1 LKNKCLGDKPGLL
14 LWVLFGRRLIMD
26 RREFAALLPVLLT
39 GSGLVVER
47 ADGQSASLP
56 IIESGVYKPTPAKAG
71 SMEGHSSSRY
81 LMGMLKA
88 GNIRVEMH
96 ESTIEPG
103 AQHEAVGTHLHSEIW
118 LVREGTAELTTNGVA
133 RTMVAGDVGICVA
146 GDKHFIANTSDKPVT
161 YFVVTVGPPE

>member
-1 LKNKCLGDKPGLL
+1 
-14 LWVLFGRRLIMD
+14 MD
-26 RREFAALLPVLLT
+26 RREFAVLLPALLAGSTLLLESVAAQGGTMPV
-39 GSGLVVER
+39 
-47 ADGQSASLP
+47 
-56 IIESGVYKPTPAKAG
+56 IESGVYKPSPAKAG
-71 SMEGHSSSRY
+71 SMAGHSSSRY
-81 LMGMLKA
+81 LSGMLKA
-88 GNIRVEMH
+88 GNIRLEMH

-118 LVREGTAELTTNGVA
+118 LVREGTGELTTNGVA